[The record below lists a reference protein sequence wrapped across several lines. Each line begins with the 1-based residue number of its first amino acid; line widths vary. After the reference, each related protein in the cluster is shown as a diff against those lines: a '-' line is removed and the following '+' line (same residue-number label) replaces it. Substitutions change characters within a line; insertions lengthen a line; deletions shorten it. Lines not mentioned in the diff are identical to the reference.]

1 MGKFKTLV
9 CFTASYPYGNKETYF
24 DTELSYLVK
33 EYCKIVII
41 PTYNPYGESRREVP
55 KNVHVYP
62 VVLKQGY
69 KGFID
74 FIFNFRLHKYLF
86 RDFFEKRIYLSSG
99 KLKKWFIALRDYGTS
114 LRYFLKCN
122 FSPEDTI
129 LYSYWAGKEFFVED
143 RLSKY
148 HKIIRMHGGDFYEE
162 RNSGYLPIR
171 KALYNS
177 AQMLLPISKDI
188 RNKLTS
194 IYGAEK
200 SKIYLSYL
208 GVTNSSS
215 YASINQDRFF
225 KIVSCSN
232 IYGLKRVHLIYEIL
246 KNINSDIQIIW
257 THIGSGEL
265 VDEVA
270 EIICKNKRDNIE
282 VRLLGQK
289 SQSEIRDIYQNNYFD
304 FFINTS
310 QFEGLPVS
318 IMEAF
323 SFGIPAIAT
332 NVGGTN
338 EIVNEKNGMLIDNN
352 FDIKDVAI
360 LVEKLFIS
368 QCDLRKLRIQAYNTW
383 KEKFDAD
390 KNYKYLIN
398 LLND

>member
-1 MGKFKTLV
+1 M
-9 CFTASYPYGNKETYF
+9 
-24 DTELSYLVK
+24 
-33 EYCKIVII
+33 
-41 PTYNPYGESRREVP
+41 
-55 KNVHVYP
+55 
-62 VVLKQGY
+62 
-69 KGFID
+69 
-74 FIFNFRLHKYLF
+74 
-86 RDFFEKRIYLSSG
+86 SSG
-99 KLKKWFIALRDYGTS
+99 RLKKWFIALRDYGTS
-114 LRYFLKCN
+114 LKYFLECN

-148 HKIIRMHGGDFYEE
+148 HKVIRMHGGDFYEE

-171 KALYNS
+171 KALYLS
-177 AQMLLPISKDI
+177 AQILLPISKDI
-188 RNKLTS
+188 RNKLIS
-194 IYGAEK
+194 IYGIEK
-200 SKIYLSYL
+200 SKIHLSYL
-208 GVTNSSS
+208 GVTNRAAYSTF
-215 YASINQDRFF
+215 NQDRFL

-246 KNINSDIQIIW
+246 TNINSDIEIIW
-257 THIGSGEL
+257 THIGYGEL
-265 VDEVA
+265 A
-270 EIICKNKRDNIE
+270 EKLADMINKNKRDNIE

-289 SQSEIRDIYQNNYFD
+289 SQSEIRDIYRDNYFD

-338 EIVNEKNGMLIDNN
+338 EIVNEKNGMLIDSN
-352 FDIKDVAI
+352 FDIKKVAFSI
-360 LVEKLFIS
+360 GKLFTD

-383 KEKFDAD
+383 KEKFNAD
-390 KNYKYLIN
+390 KNYKDLIN